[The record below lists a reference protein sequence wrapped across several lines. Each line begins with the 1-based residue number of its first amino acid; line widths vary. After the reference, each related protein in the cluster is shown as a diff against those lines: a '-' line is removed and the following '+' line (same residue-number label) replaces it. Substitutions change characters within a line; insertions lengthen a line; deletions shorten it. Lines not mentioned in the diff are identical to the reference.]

1 MTPRLCVLVPSHW
14 EALMGGSEYQAKVL
28 IEFLLARHDVEV
40 VYLTAHDKPGFKP
53 EGYRIVRFS
62 DRRGLRRYGAFFD
75 AFKLYRA
82 LEELAPDAIMQFVG
96 CAHTGIAA
104 FYARRHRCRMIW
116 RVTSDRSLI
125 PDSAPWWHL
134 HRRVER
140 AFLNYGIRN
149 AHAIVAQTRHQQ
161 RMLAARFGR
170 DDAIVVPNFHPL
182 PAERPRA
189 PHEEQRVVWIGNLN
203 RTKNPAAFVRLAA
216 KFAASS
222 DVKFTMAGAS
232 NDDPWTAEQLAL
244 IRSTPNVEYLG
255 KLTQD
260 EVNALLERSTVLVNT
275 SEHEGF
281 ANTFIQAWL
290 RHVPVASLHVDP
302 DGLLSRA
309 GLGSVAGSEE
319 QLALDVARWLATPAA
334 ERAALGA
341 RCRAYAAANH
351 TEANIA
357 TIARLLAVPP
367 LLPTAG
373 GRIAA

>member
-1 MTPRLCVLVPSHW
+1 MTRRLCVLVPSHW

-28 IEFLLARHDVEV
+28 IEFLLANHDVEV
-40 VYLTAHDKPGFKP
+40 VYLTAHAEPGFTP
-53 EGYRIVRFS
+53 DGYRIVRFS
-62 DRRGLRRYGAFFD
+62 DRRGVRRYGAFFD
-75 AFKLYRA
+75 ALRLYRA
-82 LEELAPDAIMQFVG
+82 LEEIKPDAIMQLVG

-125 PDSAPWWHL
+125 PDRSPWWHV
-134 HRRVER
+134 HRHVER
-140 AFLNYGIRN
+140 LFLNYGIRN

-161 RMLAARFGR
+161 RMLAGRFGR
-170 DDAIVVPNFHPL
+170 DDAIVVPNFHPT
-182 PAERPRA
+182 PPDRPGAARS
-189 PHEEQRVVWIGNLN
+189 EQRVVWIGNLN

-216 KFAASS
+216 KFAGSS
-222 DVKFTMAGAS
+222 DVKFAMAGAS
-232 NDDPWTAEQLAL
+232 NDDPWTEQQLAL
-244 IRSTPNVEYLG
+244 IRATPNLEYLG

-260 EVNALLERSTVLVNT
+260 QVNALLETSTVLVNT

-290 RHVPVASLHVDP
+290 RQVPVASLFVDP

-309 GLGSVAGSEE
+309 GLGSVAGSED
-319 QLALDVARWLATPAA
+319 QLARDVARWLEIPVA

-341 RCRAYAAANH
+341 RCREYAAANH
-351 TEANIA
+351 SEANIA

-367 LLPTAG
+367 APPKPRN
-373 GRIAA
+373 RIAA